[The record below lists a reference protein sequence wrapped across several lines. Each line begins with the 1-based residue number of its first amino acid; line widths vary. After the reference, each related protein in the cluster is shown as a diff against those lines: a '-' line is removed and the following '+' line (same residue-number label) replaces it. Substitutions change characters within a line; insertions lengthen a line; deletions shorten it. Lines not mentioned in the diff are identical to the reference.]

1 MELDPAL
8 QAYVRLAA
16 SRYGVPL
23 DLALAV
29 IAQESG
35 GDQGA
40 RSEDGAIGIMQLMPG
55 TAEELGVDPTD
66 PYQNIAGG
74 LRYLAQQYERFG
86 TWPLA
91 LAAYNAGPG
100 AVQRYNGIP
109 PFAET
114 QQYVPEVLARLG
126 TDVGPGEQLS
136 QSDPAMD
143 FTGMG
148 SNFDVA
154 ALVDSLFPEVDIPF
168 LRPPGVAMTGQMS
181 RMSPLSRL
189 GIPGLDSIDK
199 YSTPLQMRDGGEVP
213 RRTEIMG
220 QDHMLAYIRPDEAAL
235 LQDLGGAGT
244 PGPGGIPQFAL
255 IMDDGASKSTGTTKP
270 TSTKTAV
277 LTSKEKT
284 LAPVVT
290 TPTTT
295 VATTTTPTTTVAK
308 TTTTRLTAKER
319 LQARQAA
326 KKAAAKAA
334 EAEAAL
340 APVVTTPPAA
350 PVVTTPAGPRVA
362 DTSAAGG
369 QTYYPPSV
377 AELAAQEYG
386 VGETGDINLTADAK
400 NALGIDPLDS
410 YTVDELTNAL
420 APETSP
426 SGAVAPRELSYA
438 EIMGFTPEQVA
449 EMIAAPV
456 SGGPSVGDPMTNP
469 LDITHPDMSDTSGT
483 LVSGVARGMEI
494 VGSGIQSLFEAIAPQ
509 DVVTIGYGDRK
520 IDPSLAA
527 AAGHAP
533 NDEIAVGKPNPF
545 SRFGAGMADAF
556 GLLADRALR
565 NTSEANR
572 AAAVAPLYDPET
584 GEINWSAL
592 STQALLTLPSTV
604 MGLSGAAAGLPGL
617 MIAGGLM
624 QAGET
629 AQDTL
634 NRIDAAYKN
643 GELGDI
649 SLAQLEAMKSAA
661 LQSNAPM
668 SFATGALTNA
678 IYGAPL
684 SIPGRIGFGILE
696 GAVDEG
702 LLEPTIAQTAAN
714 FGMGQGGLEFDV
726 GSLNELVLG
735 GLYGGAANPFVG
747 AVVDPVQTTGTL
759 DFGEEV
765 PGFGDTG
772 PTGPTGSAPSGP
784 GIGYD
789 MGQAVP
795 AITATSL
802 SLPSPSKSDVLTA
815 KESVLD
821 PTVALSS
828 PSPTISQLGAQEII
842 FNEIAE
848 TGGLSLE
855 TAQAIQQATGL
866 SLSDIGNIAA
876 DASIGPSTDSNL
888 MDEVTGVGGGSPI
901 QVIPNFDG
909 TTTLVNNATGAEAVV
924 EANRN
929 LDEAI
934 QRFDEITTPLTP
946 SEELLADVAPSDF
959 EIGYGEGQVDP
970 RLAAALAEVQAV
982 PEAPAPVEVP
992 VAAPAP
998 VEAPVAEEAP
1008 VVAAPEPPP
1017 VVVSEAPAE
1026 PLTPSEMSLKVV
1038 LPTTPVGSGLMGI
1051 GTEGLA
1057 GIGTEGLTDIGVDT
1071 DTGVVVKTQDT
1082 ASENVAENVV
1092 DDTGLEVVVQDE
1104 ANTAAANNVTL
1115 DTGVIVKTTPSTEV
1129 VTEGSTETEVYIHE
1143 GEILGPETEVST
1155 DVTPTEEGV
1164 TIEGEVVEDPL
1175 SLTEVTTEPVTEPT
1189 TPAEPGVIV
1198 FTDTVDGPSEDDGV
1212 TVEIP
1217 DDTVPGDVTMDAGPE
1232 DGGDLSVEIGLGD
1245 EGDVSSEA
1253 PFECPDGFIAAK
1265 MGGRWVCQPK
1275 VSRTVGRPTLATTP
1289 YLSRRGFAGLNPN
1302 TAGR

>member
-154 ALVDSLFPEVDIPF
+154 ALVDNLFPEVDIPF
-168 LRPPGVAMTGQMS
+168 SRPPGAAMTGQMS

-244 PGPGGIPQFAL
+244 PGPGGIPQFGFWGDLWNEVKSGGKAETATFN
-255 IMDDGASKSTGTTKP
+255 GKSTSTAPTTTTTKAATTTKP
-270 TSTKTAV
+270 TSTVKVGYDVGQVDPRLAAAAKNATTKKATTPTSTVKVGYDVGQVDPRLAAAAKTATSTPKTDILTAKESV
-277 LTSKEKT
+277 LE
-284 LAPVVT
+284 PVVT
-290 TPTTT
+290 TPT
-295 VATTTTPTTTVAK
+295 VATTT
-308 TTTTRLTAKER
+308 
-319 LQARQAA
+319 
-326 KKAAAKAA
+326 
-334 EAEAAL
+334 
-340 APVVTTPPAA
+340 
-350 PVVTTPAGPRVA
+350 
-362 DTSAAGG
+362 
-369 QTYYPPSV
+369 
-377 AELAAQEYG
+377 
-386 VGETGDINLTADAK
+386 
-400 NALGIDPLDS
+400 
-410 YTVDELTNAL
+410 
-420 APETSP
+420 
-426 SGAVAPRELSYA
+426 PRELSYA
-438 EIMGFTPEQVA
+438 EMMGFTPEQVA
-449 EMIAAPV
+449 EMNAAPV
-456 SGGPSVGDPMTNP
+456 SGGLSVVDPMTNP
-469 LDITHPDMSDTSGT
+469 LGVTPSDTSSDFWGNVASGT
-483 LVSGVARGMEI
+483 ARGMGI
-494 VGSGIQSLFEAIAPQ
+494 LGSGIESMAEAIAPQ
-509 DVVTIGYGDRK
+509 SKATIGYGDVQ
-520 IDPSLAA
+520 IDPRLAA
-527 AAGHAP
+527 AAGYAP
-533 NDEIAVGKPNPF
+533 NYEIAVGEPNVV
-545 SRFGAGMADAF
+545 SQFGASMADASRQ
-556 GLLADRALR
+556 LSERALA
-565 NTSEANR
+565 NTSEANQ

-592 STQALLTLPSTV
+592 GTQALLTLPSV
-604 MGLSGAAAGLPGL
+604 IGGLSGAAMGLPGL
-617 MIAGGLM
+617 LISGGLM
-624 QAGET
+624 QTGET

-634 NRIDAAYKN
+634 DRIDAAYRS
-643 GELGDI
+643 GELGNI
-649 SLAQLEAMKSAA
+649 SPAQLEAMKSAA
-661 LQSNAPM
+661 LEWNAAI
-668 SFATGALTNA
+668 SFPTGALTNA
-678 IYGAPL
+678 IYGSAL
-684 SIPGRIGFGILE
+684 GLPGKIALGMAE
-696 GAVDEG
+696 GAIDEA
-702 LLEPTIAQTAAN
+702 LLEPTVAQTAAN
-714 FGMGQGGLEFDV
+714 IGTGLGGPEFDV
-726 GSLNELVLG
+726 GSLNEAVLG

-747 AVVDPVQTTGTL
+747 AVVDPIQATGTL
-759 DFGEEV
+759 NFGEDV

-772 PTGPTGSAPSGP
+772 PTGPTLSGP

-795 AITATSL
+795 AITATPL

-828 PSPTISQLGAQEII
+828 PSPTISRLGAQEII
-842 FNEIAE
+842 FNEVSE

-855 TAQAIQQATGL
+855 TAQNLANATGM
-866 SLSDIGNIAA
+866 SMSDIANIAA
-876 DASIGPSTDSNL
+876 DADIGVSRDSLLTDR
-888 MDEVTGVGGGSPI
+888 VTGIGGGGNI
-901 QVIPNFDG
+901 QVTPNPDG
-909 TTTLVNNATGAEAVV
+909 TTTLVNNNTGAEATV
-924 EANRN
+924 EANQN
-929 LDEAI
+929 LNEAI
-934 QRFDEITTPLTP
+934 QVFDEVTTPLTP
-946 SEELLADVAPSDF
+946 SEELLA
-959 EIGYGEGQVDP
+959 GYGEGQVDP

-982 PEAPAPVEVP
+982 PA
-992 VAAPAP
+992 
-998 VEAPVAEEAP
+998 AEEAP
-1008 VVAAPEPPP
+1008 FVAATESPPE
-1017 VVVSEAPAE
+1017 VVSEAPAE
-1026 PLTPSEMSLKVV
+1026 LPTPSGETLNVV
-1038 LPTTPVGSGLMGI
+1038 LPTTQTGSGLMGI
-1051 GTEGLA
+1051 GTEGLT

-1071 DTGVVVKTQDT
+1071 NTGAIVEVGNTEAENMANDVSNETGV
-1082 ASENVAENVV
+1082 
-1092 DDTGLEVVVQDE
+1092 EVVVQDE
-1104 ANTAAANNVTL
+1104 TNNEAANDVTQ
-1115 DTGVIVKTTPSTEV
+1115 DTGVIVETTPSTEV

-1175 SLTEVTTEPVTEPT
+1175 LLTDVTTDVTTEPT
-1189 TPAEPGVIV
+1189 TPAEDGVIV
-1198 FTDTVDGPSEDDGV
+1198 FTDTVDGPQDDEGATVEVPDDEGV
-1212 TVEIP
+1212 TVGVP
-1217 DDTVPGDVTMDAGPE
+1217 DDTAAGDVAM
-1232 DGGDLSVEIGLGD
+1232 DGGDLSVEIGL
-1245 EGDVSSEA
+1245 EGDGDGLSEA

-1265 MGGRWVCQPK
+1265 IGGRWVCQPRA
-1275 VSRTVGRPTLATTP
+1275 SRMTGRPTLATTP
-1289 YLSRRGFAGLNPN
+1289 YLSGRGFAGPNPTRTTRN
-1302 TAGR
+1302 R